1 MIKYLLLAYV
11 TRFAKRGPIHAQFQD
26 TLLIAMSVSYINAPT
41 SHVFNTVHAEGLTVC
56 FH

>member
-1 MIKYLLLAYV
+1 MYIDV